1 MLPAGRGCQLGP
13 TAHPSDPRVNSKNQA
28 ITFVPMYPSVPVAK
42 PTNIAYVSGPVVRW
56 ARERAGLSPEELAVQ
71 LASVKPLHIEAWER
85 GESLP
90 TFSQAETLSEK
101 LRVPL
106 AVFFMEKPPNITLPI
121 PDLRTVSPEAR
132 GKPSLEFFDIVS
144 DITLR
149 QRWYRGFREEQQAEP
164 LNFVGSFRRN
174 HNVNAVAEDMANRLG
189 IDDQLRQECPTW
201 QNFFVSFV
209 QRTETLGV
217 LVMRSGV
224 VRHNPTRTL
233 AVEEFR
239 GFAISDEIAPLVF
252 INSRDAKAAQIFTLA
267 HELAH
272 IWIGA
277 SGISNLKPRAKTG
290 ERLSEIE
297 NFCNQAAAQLLVP
310 AEEFEKFW
318 NLRKGV
324 SDNLRAIATH
334 YRVSVMVAL
343 RRAYDLHK
351 INYALFSQLL
361 DEEYNKLERLKAKEE
376 EDEGGGNFWASFN
389 ARNSPTF
396 VRAVLNSI
404 RQDRVSYR
412 DAAGLLGVRVQTLLN
427 HPTIRKPK

>member
-1 MLPAGRGCQLGP
+1 
-13 TAHPSDPRVNSKNQA
+13 
-28 ITFVPMYPSVPVAK
+28 VAK

-56 ARERAGLSPEELAVQ
+56 ARERAGLSSEELAVQ
-71 LASVKPLHIEAWER
+71 IASVKPSLIEAWER

-90 TFSQAETLSEK
+90 TFSQAETLSET

-106 AVFFMEKPPNITLPI
+106 AVFFMEEPPNIALPI
-121 PDLRTVSPEAR
+121 PDLRTVSQEAR

-149 QRWYRGFREEQQAEP
+149 QRWYREFREEQQAKP
-164 LNFVGSFRRN
+164 LDFVGSFRKN
-174 HNVNAVAEDMANRLG
+174 HDVNAVAKDMANRLG
-189 IDDQLRQECPTW
+189 IDDQLRQESPTW
-201 QNFFVSFV
+201 QNFFVGFV
-209 QRTETLGV
+209 QRAETLGV

-277 SGISNLKPRAKTG
+277 SGISNLKPRARTG
-290 ERLSEIE
+290 ERSSEVE
-297 NFCNQAAAQLLVP
+297 NFCNQVAAQLLVP
-310 AEEFEKFW
+310 GEEFEQFW
-318 NLRKGV
+318 TPRKGV
-324 SDNLRAIATH
+324 SDNLRAVATH
-334 YRVSVMVAL
+334 YRVSMMVAL

-351 INYALFSQLL
+351 INYTLFSRLL
-361 DEEYNKLERLKAKEE
+361 DEEYNKLEKLKVKE

-404 RQDRVSYR
+404 RQDRLSYR
-412 DAAGLLGVRVQTLLN
+412 DAAVLMGVRVQTLLN